1 MQELLWG
8 VKKNQPF
15 YCNRMPEY
23 SFPTNERKW
32 EMQMPRDISAYQ
44 RIRGSLSPFWEMDNK
59 YYKAQLQMCH
69 AAGPSEAHSQ
79 LPVSPAAVR
88 PTPVLLSNCAS
99 KHVQLACRHSK
110 VHVVLSVLSF
120 FFSLSLQAASIIN
133 TFTKLPQSIF

>member
-44 RIRGSLSPFWEMDNK
+44 RIRGSLSPFWKMDNK

-69 AAGPSEAHSQ
+69 AAGPSEAHSSSA
-79 LPVSPAAVR
+79 LRRCFS
-88 PTPVLLSNCAS
+88 LLSNCAS

-110 VHVVLSVLSF
+110 VQVVLSVLS

-133 TFTKLPQSIF
+133 TFTKLLRSIF